1 VAARKGTRQ
10 APLVLVI
17 EDFEDTRRI
26 YAEYLEFAGFR
37 VEVATDGEEGIAKAF
52 DLAPDFVVMDLAM
65 PNLDGWEATKRLR
78 NDPRTRDVYVLA
90 VTGFSGDEE
99 REKAL
104 DVGCDGVLTKPVL
117 PAELVRH
124 IVGQLAKP
132 IRGPRS
138 HPRLEIGGDS
148 D

>member
-1 VAARKGTRQ
+1 MAARKGTRQ
-10 APLVLVI
+10 APLVLVVD
-17 EDFEDTRRI
+17 DFEDTRRI
-26 YAEYLEFAGFR
+26 YSEYLEFAGFR
-37 VEVATDGEEGIAKAF
+37 VEGATDGEEAVAKALE
-52 DLAPDFVVMDLAM
+52 LAPDFVVMDLAM
-65 PNLDGWEATKRLR
+65 PNLDGWEATKKLR
-78 NDPRTRDVYVLA
+78 SDPRTKDVYVLA
-90 VTGFSGDEE
+90 VTGFSGDDE

-104 DVGCDGVLTKPVL
+104 NVGCDGMLTKPIL

-138 HPRLEIGGDS
+138 QPRLEIGSDS